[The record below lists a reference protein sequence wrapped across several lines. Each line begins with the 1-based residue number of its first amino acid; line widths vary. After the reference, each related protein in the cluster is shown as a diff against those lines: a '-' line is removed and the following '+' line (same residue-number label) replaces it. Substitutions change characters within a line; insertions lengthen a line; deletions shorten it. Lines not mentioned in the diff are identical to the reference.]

1 MEKVMD
7 DEFLEE
13 LKFFRWTLYHYGTS
27 KETTNNSTNNDT
39 DSDSENENKSTRAIS
54 IENEDIIECEDI
66 IGSLIR
72 YHCEQNHGEIIAEEL
87 VIAKF
92 GIGKVSLLLTLHI
105 FISV

>member
-13 LKFFRWTLYHYGTS
+13 LKFFRWTLYHYGKS
-27 KETTNNSTNNDT
+27 KEIANNPTN
-39 DSDSENENKSTRAIS
+39 ENESTRAIP
-54 IENEDIIECEDI
+54 IENEDITECEDI

-92 GIGKVSLLLTLHI
+92 SIGKVS
-105 FISV
+105 